1 MVGTALGATAD
12 AAGHYE
18 LAGVPAGPVRLRASA
33 VGFAPLEQRVAAGQS
48 QVVDFVLQAAPADLA
63 EVVVTGVSRA
73 TEIRRSP
80 VPIATLSR
88 REINLNANTNVI
100 DAAVRG
106 IPGLSAVTTGPN
118 VSKPFIRGLGY
129 NRVLTLYNGLRQE
142 GQQWATSTAW
152 RWTAT
157 TLSAWKW

>member
-1 MVGTALGATAD
+1 MPFAPAERRVTVTTQPLTID
-12 AAGHYE
+12 FVMETTAAG
-18 LAGVPAGPVRLRASA
+18 LG
-33 VGFAPLEQRVAAGQS
+33 
-48 QVVDFVLQAAPADLA
+48 

-73 TEIRRSP
+73 TELRRSP

-88 REINLNANTNVI
+88 REITLNANTNVI
-100 DAAVRG
+100 DAVVRG

-142 GQQWATSTAW
+142 GQQWDDEHGVEIDGYDIERVEVVKAPPACSTAPTPW
-152 RWTAT
+152 PGW
-157 TLSAWKW
+157 